1 MSIRQI
7 APISLDRFL
16 ADHPDALLVDVR
28 EPWEH
33 QLVALPNSRLIPLGQ
48 LAARAEDELPDKD
61 VPVVVYCHHGIR
73 SLQGCGILASLG
85 YEDLI
90 NLSGGIDRYGAEVDG
105 SLPVY

>member
-7 APISLDRFL
+7 APASLDRFL
-16 ADHPDALLVDVR
+16 ADHPAALLVDVR

-33 QLVALPNSRLIPLGQ
+33 QIVALPDSRLIPLGT
-48 LAARAEDELPDKD
+48 LAARAEEELPDRD
-61 VPVVVYCHHGIR
+61 APIVLYCHHGIR

-90 NLSGGIDRYGAEVDG
+90 NLSGGIDRYTTDVDR
-105 SLPVY
+105 SLPTY

>member
-7 APISLDRFL
+7 SPLSLAAFL

-33 QLVALPNSRLIPLGQ
+33 ELVALLSSRLIPLGQ
-48 LAARAEDELPDKD
+48 LAARAGDELPDIEIPI
-61 VPVVVYCHHGIR
+61 VLYCHHGIR

-90 NLSGGIDRYGAEVDG
+90 NLSGGIDRYASEVDR
-105 SLPVY
+105 SMPVY